1 MDTMNF
7 EKGINEEKGV
17 DYKVKI
23 IETNLAD
30 CYIIEENRFGDDRGY
45 FTSVTEK
52 QLREL
57 DFRNWKQD
65 SESMSAKGTI
75 RGLHFQKD
83 PYCQAKVVS
92 CTKGAVLDVVVDM
105 REDSPTY
112 GKYTAVELTPEN
124 GRKLYVPRGYA
135 HGFLALT
142 DNATFNYKV
151 DNEYAPRTEGGVL
164 WNDPEINI
172 PWDEIFEK
180 YGIDKPLLSDK
191 DRDRIPL
198 SEADINFLRRPKR
211 YLVTGFNGQLGYDIV
226 RELNDRGEDDVLAI
240 DKDEMDITDRES
252 VMKIVKAY
260 KPDVIFHCAAWTA
273 VDKAED
279 DTKRIIKEIVDDKI
293 VEKELP
299 SNKEMCEMVN
309 VLGTKNITDASIE
322 VGAKLVYMSTDYVFD
337 GEKPLDEKY
346 KEDDTPN
353 PKSVYGDTKY
363 RGEEEVRRNPNHFI
377 TRISWVFGINGNN
390 FIKTILKAAKK
401 HPQLTV
407 VNDQIGSPTYTVDLA
422 KKLVSMVHTEDYGTY
437 HITNDGYCSWYDLAD
452 HVIKYMEIPCK
463 VIPVTTEEYYEG
475 KDTSKVAKRPYN
487 SQLDEEKY
495 KEKYESMP
503 SWQDATDRY
512 CKELKKSKKWWLE
525 NL

>member
-7 EKGINEEKGV
+7 EKGRAEEKCV
-17 DYKVKI
+17 DFKVNI

-45 FTSVTEK
+45 FTSVTSK
-52 QLREL
+52 QLKEL
-57 DFRNWKQD
+57 DFRKWSQK

-105 REDSPTY
+105 RKDSPTY
-112 GKYTAVELTPEN
+112 GEYTAIELTPEN
-124 GRKLYVPRGYA
+124 GRMLYVPRGYA

-142 DNATFNYKV
+142 DGATFNYMV
-151 DNEYAPRTEGGVL
+151 DNEYAPRMEGGVL
-164 WNDPEINI
+164 WNDPAINI

-180 YGIDKPLLSDK
+180 YGIEKPLLSDK

-198 SEADINFLRRPKR
+198 SEANINFLRRPKK
-211 YLVTGFNGQLGYDIV
+211 YLVTGVNGQLGYDIV
-226 RELNDRGEDDVLAI
+226 RELKERGEEDILAI
-240 DKDEMDITDRES
+240 DKDEMDITDKEQ

-260 KPDVIFHCAAWTA
+260 NPDVIFHCAAWTA

-279 DTKRIIKEIVDDKI
+279 TTIPEGKDKSL
-293 VEKELP
+293 KDL
-299 SNKEMCEMVN
+299 CEEVN
-309 VLGTKNITDASIE
+309 VVGTKNIADASIE

-337 GEKPLDEKY
+337 GNKSLDELY

-353 PKSVYGDTKY
+353 PQSVYGRTKY
-363 RGEEEVRRNPNHFI
+363 EGEEEVRRNPNHFI
-377 TRISWVFGINGNN
+377 TRISWVFGVNGNN
-390 FIKTILKAAKK
+390 FIKTMLKLAKK
-401 HPQLTV
+401 YPELTV

-422 KKLVSMVHTEDYGTY
+422 KLLVEMAETEKYGTY
-437 HITNDGYCSWYDLAD
+437 HVNNEGYCSWAEFAKYIMESNNEDT
-452 HVIKYMEIPCK
+452 VIK
-463 VIPVTTEEYYEG
+463 PVTTEEYYEG
-475 KDTSKVAKRPYN
+475 KDMTKIAYRPRNSK
-487 SQLDEEKY
+487 LDKSKLEEEFY
-495 KEKYESMP
+495 RLP

-512 CKELKKSKKWWLE
+512 CKELKKSKKWFLE